1 MNREEAKKLLPI
13 IQAYSDGKTIQSRCI
28 KADTSLWYDDDTLS
42 FDDDFEYRIKPEA
55 KYRPFANA
63 EECWAEMLRHEPFG
77 VVKDK
82 YYAKFQVYRSFTT
95 LLVNGCNFRG
105 YEDSTFLNN
114 FNNLLFAD
122 GSPFGIKVEE

>member
-1 MNREEAKKLLPI
+1 MNRNRAKQLLPI
-13 IQAYSDGKTIQSRCI
+13 IQAYIDGKPIQSRCV
-28 KADTSLWYDDDTLS
+28 KGDTSLWYDDEDPS

-55 KYRPFANA
+55 KYRPFKNA
-63 EECWAEMLRHEPFG
+63 KECWQEMLRHEPFG